1 VFHCFFGVFLSSLGF
16 LIGGWFGSALVCS
29 RFSGFFVV
37 LFSSLRFLGRG
48 SFVVFF
54 VVGGFGSR
62 SSALSLSGSRWRSGG
77 RSGVS
82 SERSRRETHSSGNN
96 QS

>member
-1 VFHCFFGVFLSSLGF
+1 VFYCFFVVFFGSLGF
-16 LIGGWFGSALVCS
+16 LVSGWFSSALGS
-29 RFSGFFVV
+29 GRFSGFFVV
-37 LFSSLRFLGRG
+37 LFSSLRFLGSG

-54 VVGGFGSR
+54 VMGGFGSR

>member
-37 LFSSLRFLGRG
+37 LFSSLRFLSG
-48 SFVVFF
+48 FVFF
-54 VVGGFGSR
+54 VRGFVNGFSR
-62 SSALSLSGSRWRSGG
+62 RSGSGSGWFWQPEQRSE
-77 RSGVS
+77 
-82 SERSRRETHSSGNN
+82 SER
-96 QS
+96 